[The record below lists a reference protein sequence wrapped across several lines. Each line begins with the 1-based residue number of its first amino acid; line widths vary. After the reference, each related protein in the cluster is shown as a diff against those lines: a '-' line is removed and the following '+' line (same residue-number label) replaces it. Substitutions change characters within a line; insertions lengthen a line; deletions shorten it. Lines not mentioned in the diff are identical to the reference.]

1 MSLGVPGV
9 LGKALL
15 LAPLAFAVGLAARE
29 WVAGRAAEDAE
40 VARRVARARGEW
52 SPPPLSPDDRRRLLA
67 ERAALL
73 AEIASAETRLL
84 RARVAAR
91 EARE

>member
-1 MSLGVPGV
+1 MSLGAPGFV
-9 LGKALL
+9 GKALL

-52 SPPPLSPDDRRRLLA
+52 TPPPLSQDDRRRLLA
-67 ERAALL
+67 ERASLL
-73 AEIASAETRLL
+73 AEISVAETRLL
-84 RARVAAR
+84 RARDAAR
-91 EARE
+91 DARG